1 MNAYDTQ
8 QVRSRYRLTWQEEYI
23 IGMVNK
29 EAPLG
34 TMAVLKLAEDQVVM
48 SPATAHKY
56 LTKVVAKKFISEH
69 VVKADKRSVTFDL
82 TEKGKKFLE
91 EMKNGYVRK

>member
-8 QVRSRYRLTWQEEYI
+8 QVRSRYRVTWQEEYI

-34 TMAVLKLAEDQVVM
+34 TMAVLKIAENQVVM
-48 SPATAHKY
+48 SPATTHKY